1 VYVIRFVKLLITT
14 EADMKLDNDSMIAAV
29 KVIENIPAGT
39 PSQGREINLVLRD
52 ITAIMTDSPREALSL
67 DILLQGMYL
76 KGKDGR
82 LPGNAEAYLE
92 DK

>member
-1 VYVIRFVKLLITT
+1 MR
-14 EADMKLDNDSMIAAV
+14 LDNGSMRAAIR
-29 KVIENIPAGT
+29 KIENIPAGL
-39 PSQGREINLVLRD
+39 PAQGKEINVILRD
-52 ITAIMTDSPREALSL
+52 ITDIMTTNDREALAL
-67 DILLQGMYL
+67 DILLQSMYL

>member
-1 VYVIRFVKLLITT
+1 MR
-14 EADMKLDNDSMIAAV
+14 LDNGSMIAAV
-29 KVIENIPAGT
+29 KVIENIPDGT
-39 PSQGREINLVLRD
+39 PSQGREINLILRD

>member
-1 VYVIRFVKLLITT
+1 MR
-14 EADMKLDNDSMIAAV
+14 LDNDSMIAAI

-39 PSQGREINLVLRD
+39 PSQGREINLILRD